1 MASFTV
7 GREPTTAQ
15 LCLQAWEYAPCRH
28 DRCHLMTQ
36 EGSQMRITCRKCGKV
51 QEADE
56 KTAVC
61 PDCRTI
67 LRRCVDCAQ
76 YEVRTAVCRVFN
88 RLIPAEERHY
98 PTFSS
103 NSTYCRSYVPSN
115 PPPA

>member
-1 MASFTV
+1 MPTAKVQCFASCVTLRPV
-7 GREPTTAQ
+7 TQETRE
-15 LCLQAWEYAPCRH
+15 
-28 DRCHLMTQ
+28 

-76 YEVRTAVCRVFN
+76 YEVRTAVCRVYN
-88 RLIPAEERHY
+88 RVIPAEERHY
-98 PTFSS
+98 PTFSA